1 MSKRPN
7 FSKSEVVALSAIHEK
22 ETVRASYAIFDDD
35 DGGDGDGDVVGVV
48 EDNYDNVNKVDG
60 DDDEDDGHDHN
71 VDKDHSAC
79 VQQVNGVNERMTRR
93 MMVAMVMTL
102 MMIGMSISAQYDELR
117 MRQHGSLPVLYA
129 DDMTSDNTHLSTW
142 RHACQKRI
150 SRLVTKGKTPRKHTK
165 RIPREH
171 LERKS

>member
-35 DGGDGDGDVVGVV
+35 DGGDGEVVGVV
-48 EDNYDNVNKVDG
+48 EDNNDNVNRVDG
-60 DDDEDDGHDHN
+60 DDDEDDGDDHN

-79 VQQVNGVNERMTRR
+79 VQQANGVKERMTRR

-102 MMIGMSISAQYDELR
+102 MMIGMSIRLTVMAMR
-117 MRQHGSLPVLYA
+117 MMVLV
-129 DDMTSDNTHLSTW
+129 MTTTLIMITL
-142 RHACQKRI
+142 
-150 SRLVTKGKTPRKHTK
+150 LVC
-165 RIPREH
+165 
-171 LERKS
+171 SM

>member
-35 DGGDGDGDVVGVV
+35 DGGDGEVVGVV
-48 EDNYDNVNKVDG
+48 EDNNDNVNRVDG

-71 VDKDHSAC
+71 VDKDHSDR
-79 VQQVNGVNERMTRR
+79 VQKVYGVNERMTRR

-102 MMIGMSISAQYDELR
+102 MMIGMSIRLMVMAMR
-117 MRQHGSLPVLYA
+117 MMVLV
-129 DDMTSDNTHLSTW
+129 MTTTLMKITLLV
-142 RHACQKRI
+142 C
-150 SRLVTKGKTPRKHTK
+150 SR
-165 RIPREH
+165 
-171 LERKS
+171 